1 MARLSKKQTLAI
13 FNESSKENK
22 KLYWKMLH
30 LGINDCVDFL
40 QFHGLF
46 INIVAIRDIEKLN
59 DFKVALD
66 LHDSLLRVVENV
78 QRLEKFLKKN
88 RGQSNE

>member
-1 MARLSKKQTLAI
+1 MPRISRKETLAI
-13 FNESSKENK
+13 FASASKENK

-40 QFHGLF
+40 QIHGLF
-46 INIVAIRDIEKLN
+46 INTKAIRDIEKLD
-59 DFKVALD
+59 DFKIALD
-66 LHDSLLRVVENV
+66 LHDSLLKIAESV

-88 RGQSNE
+88 RCEQ